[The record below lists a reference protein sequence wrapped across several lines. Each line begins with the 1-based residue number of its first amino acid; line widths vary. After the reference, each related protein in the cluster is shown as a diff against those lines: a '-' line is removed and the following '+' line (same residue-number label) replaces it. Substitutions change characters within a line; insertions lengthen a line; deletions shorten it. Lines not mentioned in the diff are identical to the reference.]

1 MNPST
6 RDVSR
11 TEACGYSVRL
21 DWPDGTHTFS
31 RFAAARGRAER
42 LAQKD
47 IEFWSRSPYKPLEY
61 RIVETVATT
70 GSCTAIIDR
79 TAVPQ
84 TARTNPAGADHAA
97 RRLQPRRD
105 GHHMSVSLVTVNM
118 PDGPIQPLPLRRPGS
133 GCPVR
138 PLLEA

>member
-61 RIVETVATT
+61 RIVEISRHDWLLH
-70 GSCTAIIDR
+70 G
-79 TAVPQ
+79 
-84 TARTNPAGADHAA
+84 DHRPNCRA
-97 RRLQPRRD
+97 
-105 GHHMSVSLVTVNM
+105 
-118 PDGPIQPLPLRRPGS
+118 PD
-133 GCPVR
+133 CPN
-138 PLLEA
+138 